1 MRILIASDGSV
12 HAGTA
17 TRLAAA
23 QSWPDGSEFR
33 LLVVDDGHLP
43 PMAIAGDPGVI
54 EAIDAATGDL
64 EEIARQGAGHLIH
77 AGWTAD
83 WVVERGRAG
92 STINEVAG
100 QYDAGLIVIGS
111 RGRGAL
117 ASLALG
123 SVSAEVVDHA
133 DRPVLVARGD
143 QPFRRVVLADD
154 GSPDAGRARMIAATW
169 PVFQAAAI
177 TVISVAHVPAPLRS
191 AIAPTVYADAIRDHA
206 ASLEADR
213 RRRDE
218 VLEAATRELE
228 AAGRNVTT
236 VAGEGD
242 PATRILETARDVEA
256 DLILVGSRGLSA
268 IERLLLG
275 SVARNL
281 LHAAPCS
288 VLVAR

>member
-1 MRILIASDGSV
+1 M
-12 HAGTA
+12 A

-23 QSWPDGSEFR
+23 QSWPEGSEFR

-43 PMAIAGDPGVI
+43 PMSIAGDPGVI
-54 EAIDAATGDL
+54 EAIEAETGDL
-64 EEIARQGAGHLIH
+64 EEIARRGAAHLIH

-83 WVVERGRAG
+83 WVLERGRAG

-100 QYDAGLIVIGS
+100 QFDANLVVIGS
-111 RGRGAL
+111 RGRGVL
-117 ASLALG
+117 ASIALG

-133 DRPVLVARGD
+133 DRPVLVARRD
-143 QPFRRVVLADD
+143 QPFRHVVLADD
-154 GSPDAGRARMIAATW
+154 GSPDAGCARRIAATW
-169 PVFQAAAI
+169 PVFQSAAI
-177 TVISVAHVPAPLRS
+177 TVVSVAHVPAPLRS
-191 AIAPTVYADAIRDHA
+191 AIAPTVYAEATRDYTV
-206 ASLEADR
+206 SLETDR

-218 VLEAATRELE
+218 VLEAASRELA
-228 AAGRNVTT
+228 AAGRSVST
-236 VAGEGD
+236 VAAEGD
-242 PATRILETARDVEA
+242 PATRILEAAHDAEA
-256 DLILVGSRGLSA
+256 DVILVGSRGLSA